1 MKDATLKQ
9 VLADRAAKRAVVL
22 ATDLATGDERLI
34 YPDAANDDPLRQEV
48 QDAAR
53 RDRSGVVE
61 AGAAKIFLNVYNPPL
76 RLIIVGAV
84 HIAQPLARMA
94 AMTGYDVTVID
105 PRAAFASAE
114 RFPGVTVMTEWP
126 DDAMAT
132 LAPDPRTAIVTLT
145 HDPKIDD
152 PALEVALHSN
162 AFYIGALGSKKT
174 HNARL
179 YRLGKAGFGDN
190 DVARICG
197 PVGLAIGAK
206 SPAEIAVA
214 ILAQITERLRQS
226 PA

>member
-34 YPDAANDDPLRQEV
+34 YADAANDDPLRQEV
-48 QDAAR
+48 QDATR

-152 PALEVALHSN
+152 PALEVALRSN

>member
-94 AMTGYDVTVID
+94 AMTG
-105 PRAAFASAE
+105 RAA
-114 RFPGVTVMTEWP
+114 
-126 DDAMAT
+126 
-132 LAPDPRTAIVTLT
+132 
-145 HDPKIDD
+145 
-152 PALEVALHSN
+152 
-162 AFYIGALGSKKT
+162 AF
-174 HNARL
+174 
-179 YRLGKAGFGDN
+179 
-190 DVARICG
+190 
-197 PVGLAIGAK
+197 
-206 SPAEIAVA
+206 
-214 ILAQITERLRQS
+214 
-226 PA
+226 